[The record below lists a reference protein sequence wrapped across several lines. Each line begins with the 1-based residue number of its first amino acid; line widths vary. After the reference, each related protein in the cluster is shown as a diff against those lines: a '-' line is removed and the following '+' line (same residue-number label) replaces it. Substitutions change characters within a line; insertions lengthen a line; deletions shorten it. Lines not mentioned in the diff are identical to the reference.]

1 MGNGIPPDASNE
13 VIVAYLNEIREDVRQ
28 QTTLLREAMSE
39 GAKDRSQLNSRLA
52 VAESDLR
59 LVKKLLY
66 AGLGGLTLS
75 LAAHLL
81 PRILG
86 G

>member
-1 MGNGIPPDASNE
+1 M
-13 VIVAYLNEIREDVRQ
+13 AYLNEIRDDMRQ

-52 VAESDLR
+52 VAESDLC

-66 AGLGGLTLS
+66 ARVWGVDPVSGGPPVAPNSGRLKCGAKSAPT
-75 LAAHLL
+75 
-81 PRILG
+81 
-86 G
+86 